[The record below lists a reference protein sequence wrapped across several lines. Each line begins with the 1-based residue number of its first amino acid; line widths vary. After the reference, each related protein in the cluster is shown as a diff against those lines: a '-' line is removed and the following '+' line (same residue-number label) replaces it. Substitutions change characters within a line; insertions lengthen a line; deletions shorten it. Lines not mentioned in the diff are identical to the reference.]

1 MSDKNSIAPALNIFF
16 IIDLVYK
23 LLIAY
28 LLFLFVP
35 LVFNTISISYFAYVI
50 IIMLSSIVYDN
61 LASGALTSFLT
72 NIFNFIVLA
81 LIYIF
86 YKNSI

>member
-1 MSDKNSIAPALNIFF
+1 MSDKNSITPALNIFF

-23 LLIAY
+23 LFIAY

-35 LVFNTISISYFAYVI
+35 LVFKTISISYFAYVI
-50 IIMLSSIVYDN
+50 IVMLSSIVYDN
-61 LASGALTSFLT
+61 LASGALTSFLV
-72 NIFNFIVLA
+72 NFLNFIVLA
-81 LIYIF
+81 IIYIF

>member
-1 MSDKNSIAPALNIFF
+1 MSYKNSIAPALNIFF
-16 IIDLVYK
+16 ITDLVYK

-35 LVFNTISISYFAYVI
+35 LVFKTISISYFAYVI
-50 IIMLSSIVYDN
+50 IVMLSSIVYDN

-72 NIFNFIVLA
+72 NIFNFIILA